1 MRPFASRLHFA
12 LFLLSAAA
20 VATAAAPGDA
30 SSCFAC
36 HGSNG
41 VSTSGD
47 NPTIAG
53 MSVAYLDKQMAGYQ
67 SGSRS
72 CAVPSPYDMCA
83 IAKQTTRAQVGSTSA
98 FFAAQSFVAAKQTVE
113 PALVA
118 VGKALHEGRC
128 GMCHTRGGSAANDDA
143 GILAGQWQPYLEAT
157 LKAFVAG
164 ARPQPAPM
172 KQKTAT
178 LTPDDIHALA
188 QYYAS
193 EASK

>member
-1 MRPFASRLHFA
+1 MRLTASCLQIA
-12 LFLLSAAA
+12 LFLLSTAA
-20 VATAAAPGDA
+20 VAAAAAPGDA

-53 MSVAYLDKQMAGYQ
+53 MSVPYLDKQMAGYQ

-83 IAKQTTRAQVGSTSA
+83 IAKRTTAAQVGSTSA

-113 PALVA
+113 LPLVA
-118 VGKALHEGRC
+118 KGKALHDGRC

-143 GILAGQWQPYLEAT
+143 GILAGQWQPYLEET

-164 ARPQPAPM
+164 TRPQPAPM
-172 KQKTAT
+172 KQQTAT

-188 QYYAS
+188 EYYSS
-193 EASK
+193 ETSK